1 MEIKAELILPYTEKE
16 RLNFISSQNHRLGY
30 EIRQVEGTWEEEIQV
45 PCMKTVT
52 KVIQEQIFDDE
63 GNPVLDEE
71 GNPTYKDVEVTR
83 EVQETETIVEIVK
96 QPKYDENGNPVL
108 DENGEQ
114 VFEDVEV
121 EKEIPKYRTEIV
133 THTGYNL
140 QAWGYTEEELAQQK
154 KECLAMLNMTG
165 ADVERAIYKVKGIDF
180 DDILAMVKDNPAIDE
195 KALKIE
201 FKANNF
207 FRGNPYIEQVG
218 ALLGF
223 TSEMLDKFFDT
234 KDYHYLTT
242 CKLTI
247 KATPIEAPVTGDG
260 SYPYG
265 TLVTYKVE
273 LEGYKPYIGS
283 VELLEDT
290 ELDIKLE
297 KIEEVLDEDTTNTTT
312 DVSNEVGE

>member
-1 MEIKAELILPYTEKE
+1 MEIKAELILPYTENE
-16 RLNFISSQNHRLGY
+16 RLNFISSRNHRLGY
-30 EIRQVEGTWEEEIQV
+30 EIRHVEGTWEEKIQV
-45 PCMKTVT
+45 PCMKTV
-52 KVIQEQIFDDE
+52 VEIIQESIFDDE

-83 EVQETETIVEIVK
+83 EVQETEIVVEIIK
-96 QPKYDENGNPVL
+96 QPKYDEYGNPVL

-114 VFEDVEV
+114 VLEDVEV
-121 EKEIPKYRTEIV
+121 EKEIPKYRTETV

-223 TSEMLDKFFDT
+223 TSDMLDRFFDT
-234 KDYHYLTT
+234 KDYHELIAKEGGNENTT
-242 CKLTI
+242 
-247 KATPIEAPVTGDG
+247 
-260 SYPYG
+260 
-265 TLVTYKVE
+265 
-273 LEGYKPYIGS
+273 
-283 VELLEDT
+283 
-290 ELDIKLE
+290 
-297 KIEEVLDEDTTNTTT
+297 DTTTN
-312 DVSNEVGE
+312 VSNEVETEPTGEVNKE

>member
-1 MEIKAELILPYTEKE
+1 MEIKAELKQPYTEKQ
-16 RLNFISSQNHRLGY
+16 RIDFIVEQNHRNGY
-30 EIRQVEGTWEEEIQV
+30 IIEEQEIKLVA
-45 PCMKTVT
+45 
-52 KVIQEQIFDDE
+52 
-63 GNPVLDEE
+63 L
-71 GNPTYKDVEVTR
+71 
-83 EVQETETIVEIVK
+83 
-96 QPKYDENGNPVL
+96 
-108 DENGEQ
+108 
-114 VFEDVEV
+114 
-121 EKEIPKYRTEIV
+121 
-133 THTGYNL
+133 
-140 QAWGYTEEELAQQK
+140 GYTEQEKLKQEQERIAL
-154 KECLAMLNMTG
+154 LNMTG

-180 DDILAMVKDNPAIDE
+180 DDILAMVKDNPTIDE

-218 ALLGF
+218 SVLGF

-247 KATPIEAPVTGDG
+247 NATPTEAIVTGNG

-265 TLVTYKVE
+265 TLVDYKVE

-290 ELDIKLE
+290 ELYIKLE
-297 KIEEVLDEDTTNTTT
+297 KIEEVVDENTTDTT
-312 DVSNEVGE
+312 DVPNELDTTPSKSDEADTDILE

>member
-1 MEIKAELILPYTEKE
+1 MIYFDTEKE
-16 RLNFISSQNHRLGY
+16 AYTQ
-30 EIRQVEGTWEEEIQV
+30 
-45 PCMKTVT
+45 K
-52 KVIQEQIFDDE
+52 
-63 GNPVLDEE
+63 
-71 GNPTYKDVEVTR
+71 
-83 EVQETETIVEIVK
+83 ETIVKFNKIYLTECADDVYQELQDGKKIWNDNNEIIV
-96 QPKYDENGNPVL
+96 NPNYEAL
-108 DENGEQ
+108 QEQ
-114 VFEDVEV
+114 
-121 EKEIPKYRTEIV
+121 KERERI
-133 THTGYNL
+133 
-140 QAWGYTEEELAQQK
+140 
-154 KECLAMLNMTG
+154 AMLNMTG

-180 DDILAMVKDNPAIDE
+180 DDILAMVKDNPVIDE

-207 FRGNPYIEQVG
+207 FRGNPYIEKVG

-223 TSEMLDKFFDT
+223 TSEMLDRFFDT

-247 KATPIEAPVTGDG
+247 NATPAEATVTGDG

-265 TLVTYKVE
+265 TLVNYTVE

-297 KIEEVLDEDTTNTTT
+297 KIEEVVDENTTDTAT
-312 DVSNEVGE
+312 DISNEVGK